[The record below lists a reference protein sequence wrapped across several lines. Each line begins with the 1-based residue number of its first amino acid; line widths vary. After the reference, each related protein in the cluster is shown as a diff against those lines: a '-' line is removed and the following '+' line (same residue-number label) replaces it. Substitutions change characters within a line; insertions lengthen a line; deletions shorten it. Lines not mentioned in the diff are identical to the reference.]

1 MLMAFMQL
9 QSIQCVVCSI
19 QCLPRNVLLCGNT
32 NRREIEIM
40 TMTDTNKDGWL
51 CRYTGRPDRS
61 PSAGVSAA
69 STPGEDF
76 FARRRCKHPSDPE
89 KMLHLLNPT
98 SLPNYKNINVNTNW
112 QLSNIPVIETMQ
124 NMARIECHILTRFEK
139 RFELVASLEW
149 ATDLHANEICPRW
162 SVEKPVAR
170 LSEGKRKTEEKLK

>member
-1 MLMAFMQL
+1 MREHKSERNRNYDNDGYKQGWMIMQVHRPAWPIAL
-9 QSIQCVVCSI
+9 GRSLRSFHA
-19 QCLPRNVLLCGNT
+19 
-32 NRREIEIM
+32 RRRFFCQEKI
-40 TMTDTNKDGWL
+40 
-51 CRYTGRPDRS
+51 
-61 PSAGVSAA
+61 
-69 STPGEDF
+69 F